1 MGIFSKS
8 VHRREVEI
16 FSKSV
21 LYTAGKWE
29 YFLRVFCTQREVG
42 IFSKSVHIREVRVFS
57 ETLRYNLTLA
67 KMDFVLTFLYP
78 SVYVQNG
85 QI

>member
-1 MGIFSKS
+1 MGIFS
-8 VHRREVEI
+8 E
-16 FSKSV
+16 SV
-21 LYTAGKWE
+21 LYTDGKWE
-29 YFLRVFCTQREVG
+29 YFLRVCTM
-42 IFSKSVHIREVRVFS
+42 HIREVRVFS

-78 SVYVQNG
+78 SVIVQNG